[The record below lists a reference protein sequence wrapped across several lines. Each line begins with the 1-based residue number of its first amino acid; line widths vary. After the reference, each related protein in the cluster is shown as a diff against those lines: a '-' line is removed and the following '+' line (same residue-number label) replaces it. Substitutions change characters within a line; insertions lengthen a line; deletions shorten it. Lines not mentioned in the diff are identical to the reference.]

1 MTKIKPSAAL
11 FGRAISDF
19 FYNNQPEDIKTET
32 TISGVDTL
40 PIAYLFRNFE
50 EMPITEQEAMR
61 LSKGKVLDVGCAA
74 GSHSLYLQNKGLE
87 VHAIDISKRAIEVC
101 KLRGVKHAYN
111 VALLDWEKTRYD
123 TILLMMNGTGIFE
136 TFEQMPKYLQH
147 LKKLLAPNGQIL
159 IDSSDIKYMYDKE
172 ELDALYMFKVYYG
185 ELEFT
190 TYYKEWTSE
199 PFPWLYLDPKTF
211 KKVAELN
218 GYSFKILY
226 EGEHYDYLAK
236 LQVDPKV

>member
-159 IDSSDIKYMYDKE
+159 VDSSDIKYMYDKE
-172 ELDALYMFKVYYG
+172 ELDALFTLKIYYG

-190 TYYKEWTSE
+190 MHYKDWTSE
-199 PFPWLYLDPKTF
+199 PFPWLYLDPDTF
-211 KKVAELN
+211 KRIAELN
-218 GYSFKILY
+218 GFTLEVLH
-226 EGEHYDYLAK
+226 EGEHYDYLARLVLK
-236 LQVDPKV
+236 E